1 MGLGLGVAAMAQMRN
16 TEGTAV
22 QQNVMMNVQN
32 STPIQ
37 QQRYEVISHPQTNLL
52 SGGQTSI
59 LDTHPSAIEQARK
72 I

>member
-1 MGLGLGVAAMAQMRN
+1 
-16 TEGTAV
+16 
-22 QQNVMMNVQN
+22 MMNVQN